1 VSSWGGSLGS
11 IGIDFLKAIGIRIH
25 VVRFQQKT
33 KDVFSAVAV
42 SGAISRSSN
51 KSTDSKSKKSE
62 AAGNE
67 NEVVAARNPRFLLLV
82 RQSKGKFCLPS
93 KPATPI
99 AVKQSSQG
107 GTLMTRYDVL
117 FEETLVLRT
126 QDMQFSDQITLELWV
141 RHHLNKTCSITRSY
155 ISVNFWYIITYLS

>member
-1 VSSWGGSLGS
+1 MSSWGGSLGS

-62 AAGNE
+62 AAGKSTLH
-67 NEVVAARNPRFLLLV
+67 ATFLFSEL
-82 RQSKGKFCLPS
+82 G
-93 KPATPI
+93 AT
-99 AVKQSSQG
+99 SSA
-107 GTLMTRYDVL
+107 
-117 FEETLVLRT
+117 FHSI
-126 QDMQFSDQITLELWV
+126 FLE
-141 RHHLNKTCSITRSY
+141 
-155 ISVNFWYIITYLS
+155 